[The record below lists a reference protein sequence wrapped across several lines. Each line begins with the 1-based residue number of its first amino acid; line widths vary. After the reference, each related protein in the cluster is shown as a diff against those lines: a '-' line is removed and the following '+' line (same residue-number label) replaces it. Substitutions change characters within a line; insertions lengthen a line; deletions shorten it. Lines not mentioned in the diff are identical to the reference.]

1 MNLSIF
7 TLHLALIRDITMNN
21 KTASIGFII
30 LSLSIASCNSTKRSC
45 SSLDV
50 QNLVI
55 QNINSEVEGMF
66 VKRPLLNP
74 RIILNN
80 IKIALN
86 DIVLESD
93 NTHQLTCSATVTVQ
107 IPSNVY
113 SRLSQPQILTT
124 FKNFGHMGDA
134 RLSDSGI
141 TSSINYQVK
150 STEDTQK
157 IVVATEQEPAIAKAL
172 WISAMLG
179 VWE

>member
-1 MNLSIF
+1 
-7 TLHLALIRDITMNN
+7 
-21 KTASIGFII
+21 
-30 LSLSIASCNSTKRSC
+30 
-45 SSLDV
+45 
-50 QNLVI
+50 
-55 QNINSEVEGMF
+55 MF
-66 VKRPLLNP
+66 NKRPILDP
-74 RIILNN
+74 HIILNN

-93 NTHQLTCSATVTVQ
+93 NTHQLTCSATATVQ

-134 RLSDSGI
+134 RLSDNGI